1 MITDKSGQY
10 SEEGVD
16 TRTRTQEPA
25 ANGGT
30 VSTEAHCEALGSAS
44 CKVSAVGE
52 QS

>member
-10 SEEGVD
+10 SEEGV
-16 TRTRTQEPA
+16 TPGPEPR
-25 ANGGT
+25 NLLLMVG
-30 VSTEAHCEALGSAS
+30 SFLQRQHCEALGSAS